1 MRVAVFIDAGYLYA
15 AGSSSIVGYGR
26 INRRSV
32 DMDRQAIIAKLT
44 ELAKTQALSSEYVYW
59 SLYRRARVSVPIS
72 SGFR

>member
-15 AGSSSIVGYGR
+15 AGSSSIVGHGR

-44 ELAKTQALSSEYVYW
+44 ELAKTQALSSEY
-59 SLYRRARVSVPIS
+59 LYRSLCRWAGVSAPVLLN
-72 SGFR
+72 FR